1 MEKSYGV
8 FCFPLFFVFILFY
21 LQLIFLLVY
30 GFVKVLCFYVVRHYE
45 DRFVQCVTYLLDF
58 NNKWLKTA
66 IKVEFLLL
74 LLLKFISFLGVVAH
88 GLVKKV
94 FVYLLLLLPNAI
106 RFNKLLLAKRDCPLK
121 PSLFWF

>member
-1 MEKSYGV
+1 MEKSYRV
-8 FCFPLFFVFILFY
+8 FCGFPLFFVFILLY
-21 LQLIFLLVY
+21 LLLIFLLVY

-45 DRFVQCVTYLLDF
+45 DRFVQCVTYTLLDF

-66 IKVEFLLL
+66 VKVELLL
-74 LLLKFISFLGVVAH
+74 LLLKLISFLGVVAH

-106 RFNKLLLAKRDCPLK
+106 RFNKLLLSKVRLHTKA
-121 PSLFWF
+121 